1 MFVFEEMKK
10 MKKVLT
16 VLAILVILTSAA
28 FAAASETH
36 TIRVKADVTQVVPA
50 FQLWL
55 GEAKTNATPNDFTD
69 TASYNE
75 YAAAAI
81 DTDFNLDAAGTVT
94 VVAKL
99 ANLAKINKIYT
110 LTFSDGEFAV
120 KRNGSDGTYGP
131 SSIAATANT
140 AEIAG
145 ITDIDETDDDVITVT
160 FNGTTVTADSPTL
173 ATVVYSYP
181 GDTTIDPNVGGTFY
195 YANIVMEVATV

>member
-28 FAAASETH
+28 FAAAETH

-110 LTFSDGEFAV
+110 LTFSDGVFAV
-120 KRNGSDGTYGP
+120 KRNGSDDTYGP
-131 SSIAATANT
+131 TSIAATANT
-140 AEIAG
+140 DEIAG
-145 ITDIDETDDDVITVT
+145 ITDIEETDDDEITVT
-160 FNGTTVTADSPTL
+160 FNGTTVTAVSPTL

>member
-55 GEAKTNATPNDFTD
+55 GEAKTNATPTVFTD
-69 TASYNE
+69 TASYDE

-81 DTDFNLDAAGTVT
+81 DTGFNLDAAGTVT

-110 LTFSDGEFAV
+110 LTFSDGVFAV
-120 KRNGSDGTYGP
+120 KRNGSDDTYGP

-140 AEIAG
+140 AEIVG
-145 ITDIDETDDDVITVT
+145 ITDIEETDDDEITVT
-160 FNGTTVTADSPTL
+160 FNGTTVTAASPTL
-173 ATVVYSYP
+173 ATVVYTYP
-181 GDTTIDPNVGGTFY
+181 GDPTIDPNVGGTFY